1 MEFRASKFQNKK
13 KLTELT
19 REAETA
25 SEGISELVRQYLAE
39 EGKV

>member
-1 MEFRASKFQNKK
+1 MTERIK

-25 SEGISELVRQYLAE
+25 SEAIAELVRQYLAE
-39 EGKV
+39 EGTV